1 MRKLHFLEL
10 TVVLALAFAEMAFAQ
25 GVSINKP
32 VPVTVSNFVRAETD
46 YYFGQT
52 VTKDGFG
59 LSHTR
64 QMVPIDKQ
72 DIVRMNRDTLYSS
85 GVFDLKASPLTII
98 LPDAGKRFMSMQVI
112 SEDHYTVEVVYAPGP
127 HVYTEDIVGTRYVLA
142 IIRILA
148 DPRNPDDIK
157 VANTLQDAIKVEQP
171 SVGKFEVPNWD
182 PVSQKKIRDA
192 LSVLGSML
200 GDMPGAMFGSKSEVN
215 PVSHLIGTAIGWG
228 GNPTEAAVYLSVY
241 PKAND
246 GKVVHKLT
254 AKNVPVDGFWSIS
267 LYNAKGFFQKNAF
280 RCLFVE
286 QSDRKGKPGWF
297 GHGTVRRLSEEHCE
311 LSADHAGVELHG
323 ATVPTPKGNHRRQLE
338 VSRGATSEMNWF
350 DMPLS

>member
-1 MRKLHFLEL
+1 MRKLHCLEL

-72 DIVRMNRDTLYSS
+72 DVVRMNRDTLYSS

-228 GNPTEAAVYLSVY
+228 GNPTEAAVYLGVY

-267 LYNAKGFFQKNAF
+267 LYNAKGFFQKNVFDAYSLNNLTAKANLDGSVTVQF
-280 RCLFVE
+280 GGCQKSTANCLPIV
-286 QSDRKGKPGWF
+286 SGWNY
-297 GHGTVRRLSEEHCE
+297 TVRLYRPRKEIIDGSWKFPE
-311 LSADHAGVELHG
+311 AQPV
-323 ATVPTPKGNHRRQLE
+323 R
-338 VSRGATSEMNWF
+338 
-350 DMPLS
+350 